1 MFKAFVQKARRIWG
15 RRYWVT
21 LLWLLRCVSRELSDL
36 TLARFDR
43 GWIAGRRA
51 AWRGIDRP
59 VEGTSS
65 SRMRLVRHS
74 ARGGCVRLRG
84 DVRNVRLIAVMMTR
98 ELVLMVYP
106 LSR

>member
-1 MFKAFVQKARRIWG
+1 MFKAFVQGARRIRW
-15 RRYWVT
+15 RRCWVT
-21 LLWLLRCVSRELSDL
+21 LLRLRRCVARKLSVL

-51 AWRGIDRP
+51 ARRGIDRP
-59 VEGTSS
+59 VEGASS